1 MMNNTNLSIRIDD
14 SLKNDFQKICNEL
27 GMDMSTA
34 ITIFMKQTT
43 RERRIPFD
51 ITLDPMYAI
60 DNMERLRKLFKD

>member
-1 MMNNTNLSIRIDD
+1 MNNTNLSIRIDD

>member
-1 MMNNTNLSIRIDD
+1 MNNTNLSIRIDD

-60 DNMERLRKLFKD
+60 DNVERLRKLFKD